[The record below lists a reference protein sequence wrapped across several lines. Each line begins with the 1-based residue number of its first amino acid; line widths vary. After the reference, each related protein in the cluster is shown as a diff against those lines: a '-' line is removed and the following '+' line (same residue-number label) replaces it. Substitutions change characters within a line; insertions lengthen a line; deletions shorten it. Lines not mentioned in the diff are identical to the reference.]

1 LQEMAVDKFEKPG
14 KIARRMAAETT
25 AQVLAETDAV
35 WYEAAMA
42 LADNGWDCPRGAD
55 WTRDDVGRED
65 VGRDDVV
72 GEDMVHEDV
81 AGENV
86 VGESECTEH
95 GRVSASDDRV
105 SAAFQWLGTR
115 MASATTHD
123 APIAVY
129 RLHVEVPP
137 HLARLLAGEVRLME
151 ATQPGRQLT
160 NSLPIL
166 RSYVDDFFGDG
177 WTESAR
183 LRDNG
188 IMLRFASKCVG
199 TNPVHLHIDLA
210 AMDAM

>member
-1 LQEMAVDKFEKPG
+1 
-14 KIARRMAAETT
+14 MAAETT

-55 WTRDDVGRED
+55 WTRDDVGR
-65 VGRDDVV
+65 DDVV
-72 GEDMVHEDV
+72 GENV
-81 AGENV
+81 A
-86 VGESECTEH
+86 GESECTEH

-115 MASATTHD
+115 MASATAHD

-151 ATQPGRQLT
+151 AAQPGRQLT

-188 IMLRFASKCVG
+188 IALRFAPKRVG
-199 TNPVHLHIDLA
+199 ANTVHLHIDLA
-210 AMDAM
+210 ATDAT

>member
-1 LQEMAVDKFEKPG
+1 MAVDKCGKPG
-14 KIARRMAAETT
+14 KFARRMAAGTT
-25 AQVLAETDAV
+25 AQLLAETDAV
-35 WYEAAMA
+35 WYEAVMA
-42 LADNGWDCPRGAD
+42 LADNGWDCPREAD
-55 WTRDDVGRED
+55 WTRED

-72 GEDMVHEDV
+72 GEDVAGEDVVREDV
-81 AGENV
+81 AGDD
-86 VGESECTEH
+86 VGRESECPEH
-95 GRVSASDDRV
+95 DRVSASDDRV

-115 MASATTHD
+115 VTTATAHD

-151 ATQPGRQLT
+151 AAQPGRQLA

-188 IMLRFASKCVG
+188 ITLRFAPKRVG

-210 AMDAM
+210 ATDAA